1 LNFNVQAVEIR
12 STRIIINF
20 NNWYLAVTGI
30 GVKIEYGFRD
40 GAMCGG

>member
-20 NNWYLAVTGI
+20 IKWHLAASGI
-30 GVKIEYGFRD
+30 GARIGFDFREL
-40 GAMCGG
+40 